1 MTTTQLTTNNYRLH
15 MAQQFFESFNEGA
28 NNVYY
33 AFAGKTSGFPGGVVP
48 TIYDSVK
55 TTQFDAQNNMLF
67 GKHIQP
73 TDIAYMV
80 NANLWTSGT
89 VYDMYDDQDIALGTK
104 QFYVCVSEGTT
115 YYIYKCLNNNNG
127 AASTDAPTFAD
138 TSASDTYYE
147 TGDGY
152 QWKYM
157 YQLNSATYLKFST
170 SLYIPFTEDTDVT
183 DAASP
188 GAVDVIVPVDA
199 NGDISAISGSG
210 YGNYYTDTFPSNTA
224 FVNIAGAPYCVIG
237 NSAVSTSHF
246 YEGCYFY
253 ISNGAAQGNY
263 GQITSHISNATG
275 TYVYLDRQ
283 FATQPDAT
291 STYEIT
297 PSVVIL
303 NSTNSLTGVEAR
315 ALVDSATANSIY
327 KVEILARG
335 GNVYS
340 AGAYVLA
347 ANQVGVT
354 NTAILRV
361 ISGPK
366 GGHGANVTSELFC
379 SRVGLSVKFANSESN
394 TITTYNDYKTVGIL
408 KDPMFAN
415 VTFTTSN
422 QHGTFTANELV
433 TQTAGSN
440 SAFGYVSQIGVGSI
454 QVTNTSGFFASGYDI
469 VGDSSSANATVDAIT
484 NNGVVKGFETF
495 SQLYK
500 YNGTYVTASQFTADE
515 VVYQSNVSVSNA
527 IFHSNNSSGNTVY
540 LTQKLGPIYSSNNIV
555 GQTSGAIFNINTNY
569 EPDLVFESGDVLY
582 LENFDAVNRSSTQT
596 ETIKL
601 ILEF

>member
-1 MTTTQLTTNNYRLH
+1 
-15 MAQQFFESFNEGA
+15 
-28 NNVYY
+28 
-33 AFAGKTSGFPGGVVP
+33 
-48 TIYDSVK
+48 
-55 TTQFDAQNNMLF
+55 
-67 GKHIQP
+67 
-73 TDIAYMV
+73 
-80 NANLWTSGT
+80 
-89 VYDMYDDQDIALGTK
+89 
-104 QFYVCVSEGTT
+104 
-115 YYIYKCLNNNNG
+115 
-127 AASTDAPTFAD
+127 
-138 TSASDTYYE
+138 
-147 TGDGY
+147 
-152 QWKYM
+152 
-157 YQLNSATYLKFST
+157 
-170 SLYIPFTEDTDVT
+170 
-183 DAASP
+183 
-188 GAVDVIVPVDA
+188 
-199 NGDISAISGSG
+199 
-210 YGNYYTDTFPSNTA
+210 
-224 FVNIAGAPYCVIG
+224 
-237 NSAVSTSHF
+237 
-246 YEGCYFY
+246 
-253 ISNGAAQGNY
+253 
-263 GQITSHISNATG
+263 
-275 TYVYLDRQ
+275 
-283 FATQPDAT
+283 
-291 STYEIT
+291 
-297 PSVVIL
+297 VIL

-315 ALVDSATANSIY
+315 ALVDTATANSIY

-335 GNVYS
+335 SNVYS

-422 QHGTFTANELV
+422 QHGTFTTNELV

-469 VGDSSSANATVDAIT
+469 VGDSSSANATVNAIT

-515 VVYQSNVSVSNA
+515 VVYQSNVAVSNA

-582 LENFDAVNRSSTQT
+582 LENFDAVNRADTQT